1 MCSTSSPRPILKH
14 TSFRADQSSSS
25 SCHGTASQRSAG
37 SAVRFPSSPKM
48 STVYW
53 THCPNSYD
61 RRPIVVLPNSCALP
75 DRGQRDLSGA
85 SSSPQMGQTSLP
97 QSWGNHVHPSIFG
110 RMCSSGST
118 SSDEDSDQRHSS
130 EEIYG
135 DFSSMSMVPSLT
147 HDDVSSEES
156 DGIASPPPEQ
166 CHGVSS
172 DIRQPYNAPSQS
184 HLHSEPLS
192 HPPISDYY
200 VADSSNPSADYSLA
214 FLPHAPSSSYTPRK
228 RSDKKRLS
236 VDGSPFSQKSI
247 PTIGGNSW
255 TVEADDSS
263 CLGGF

>member
-156 DGIASPPPEQ
+156 
-166 CHGVSS
+166 
-172 DIRQPYNAPSQS
+172 
-184 HLHSEPLS
+184 
-192 HPPISDYY
+192 
-200 VADSSNPSADYSLA
+200 
-214 FLPHAPSSSYTPRK
+214 
-228 RSDKKRLS
+228 
-236 VDGSPFSQKSI
+236 
-247 PTIGGNSW
+247 
-255 TVEADDSS
+255 
-263 CLGGF
+263 GGFTLQPPVGAFTLTVVPSHRGVRWNSITTSRAMPRRELRYKTALQCSFPVASSLGTALPPTDIGLLCRR